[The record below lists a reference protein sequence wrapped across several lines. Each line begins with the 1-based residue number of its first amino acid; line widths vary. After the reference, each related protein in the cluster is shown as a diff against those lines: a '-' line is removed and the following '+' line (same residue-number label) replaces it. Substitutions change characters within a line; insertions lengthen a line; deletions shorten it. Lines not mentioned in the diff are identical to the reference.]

1 MSRTGRGRRSHRERG
16 LAMIL
21 FVTMLALGTTYV
33 LVDQMNGVS
42 QKLAAQRANDPALT
56 AAREALIGY
65 AALQASNGL
74 YPGSLPCPDTNN
86 DGNAEGSCS
95 GATLV
100 GRLPWKT
107 LGLTDLRDSS
117 GERLWYAL
125 SSNFRNQTGSVI
137 NSNTVGQLTVYD
149 GSNGTVSESQ
159 VVAIVFAPGPLKGT
173 QTRDVAGENTM
184 ANYLEGAR
192 STTEFGRARPSTAYP
207 QGQCY
212 TPSVVDCNDQLLE
225 LTASDLFAAVEP
237 VVTRRL
243 QTSIV
248 PRFADYTS
256 VWGTYPLPVPFT
268 TDPETAQ
275 SNLLG
280 VSGTL
285 QGWLP
290 LMADRSQFTWS
301 TTATVTKV
309 SGAATLSGLNCT
321 ATTAI
326 QISCRVRQRCG
337 AAVIQIAASLPKVGL
352 SFFTQRFSPTFL
364 YSTLGS
370 SYSLQGT
377 GLAGIGSHTITHS
390 LQADG
395 SDTILYQAPLASVA
409 SCVSSTTRTLTLPA
423 PSQWPSWG
431 DPVFAN
437 MLTAP
442 STSDPTFWFIQ
453 NQWYKQTLYAIASGM
468 GPGGAATC
476 TPPNCLSV
484 TLPDGTVSSDKRVI
498 LMIAGRA
505 LSNQSRSTA
514 GERTTASNYFEQ
526 GNATIADRAF
536 GIRKRDKTFNDG
548 FAFVSPSSPTPP

>member
-1 MSRTGRGRRSHRERG
+1 MNRAAIRGRGRREQG

-42 QKLAAQRANDPALT
+42 QKLAAQRANDPALM

-74 YPGSLPCPDTNN
+74 FPGSLPCPDTNN

-95 GATLV
+95 GGTLV

-107 LGLTDLRDSS
+107 LGLTDLRDSN

-125 SSNFRNQTGSVI
+125 SSSFRNQTGSVI
-137 NSNTVGQLTVYD
+137 NSNTSGQLSVYD
-149 GSNGTVSESQ
+149 GSTGTVSETGI
-159 VVAIVFAPGPLKGT
+159 VAIVFAPGPLTGT
-173 QTRDVAGENTM
+173 QSRDAAGENSM

-192 STTEFGRARPSTAYP
+192 NTTEFGRSRPSVAFP
-207 QGQCY
+207 QGQCH
-212 TPSVVDCNDQLLE
+212 TPNVVACNDQLLE
-225 LTASDLFAAVEP
+225 LTATDLFAAVEP

-256 VWGTYPLPVPFT
+256 VWGTYPLPVPFS

-275 SNLLG
+275 NSMLG
-280 VSGTL
+280 VNGTL

-301 TTATVTKV
+301 TSATVTKV
-309 SGAATLSGLNCT
+309 SGAATLTGLDCT
-321 ATTAI
+321 NTTVT

-337 AAVIQIAASLPKVGL
+337 AAVIQITASLPKVGL
-352 SFFTQRFSPTFL
+352 SFFTQRFTPTFL

-370 SYSLQGT
+370 AYSLQGT
-377 GLAGIGSHTITHS
+377 GLAGIGSHTISHG
-390 LQADG
+390 LLADG

-409 SCVSSTTRTLTLPA
+409 SCIVDTTRTLTLPA

-442 STSDPTFWFIQ
+442 STSDPTYWFIQ
-453 NQWYKQTLYAIASGM
+453 NQWYKQTLYALASGM

-476 TPPNCLSV
+476 TPPNCISV
-484 TLPDGTVSSDKRVI
+484 TLPDSTVANDKRVI
-498 LMIAGRA
+498 LMLAGRA
-505 LSNQSRSTA
+505 MSTQSRSTA

-526 GNATIADRAF
+526 GNATITDRAF
-536 GIRKRDKTFNDG
+536 EIRKRDKTFNDG
-548 FAFVSPSSPTPP
+548 FAFVAPSSPTPP